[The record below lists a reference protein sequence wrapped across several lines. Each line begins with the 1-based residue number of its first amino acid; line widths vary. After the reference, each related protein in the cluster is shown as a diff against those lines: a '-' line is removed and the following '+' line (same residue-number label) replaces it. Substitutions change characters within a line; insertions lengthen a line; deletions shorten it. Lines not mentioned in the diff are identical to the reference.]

1 LVAAK
6 KVVENEPRRGAG
18 ARPRRLAAGISL
30 LAIALCLWAAATA
43 TAATPKRI
51 VALTPFAANT
61 LVKLGVQPIAIGQ
74 TVGGNERFA
83 PQLKGV
89 TVLPLSHPNGPNLE
103 QLVSLRPDLVL
114 STKTWAK
121 GNQAMQN
128 LGIRVETREPV
139 RVNGVI
145 SKTLALGSLVGKLPE
160 AKKLVVKMKEE
171 LGKARK
177 GITKRP
183 SVMVILGV
191 GQSPFTFLPNS
202 WGGDLVRKAGA
213 EVLAGGL
220 NSGSGFQRISDE
232 VVVAE
237 DPEILIVVPHG
248 DPEDVPA
255 ITRYFENDPAWGAT
269 TAAKE
274 GHIYISSDNSLLQA
288 GTDVGKTITSVRK
301 NFLHNWPTG

>member
-1 LVAAK
+1 L
-6 KVVENEPRRGAG
+6 PI
-18 ARPRRLAAGISL
+18 ARKSRLAATLPLI
-30 LAIALCLWAAATA
+30 AVALCLWAASAAAATA
-43 TAATPKRI
+43 PKRI

-61 LVKLGVQPIAIGQ
+61 LAKLGVQPVAIGQ

-89 TVLPLSHPNGPNLE
+89 KVLPLSHPNGPNLE

-128 LGIRVETREPV
+128 LGIRVLTREPV
-139 RVNGVI
+139 RVNGVV
-145 SKTLALGSLVGKLPE
+145 SKTLAIGALVGKLPE
-160 AKKLVVKMKEE
+160 AKRLVARMKEE

-191 GQSPFTFLPNS
+191 GHSPFTFLPNS

-232 VVVAE
+232 VVIAE

-248 DPEDVPA
+248 EPEDIPA
-255 ITRYFENDPAWGAT
+255 ITKYFENDPAWGAT

-274 GHIYISSDNSLLQA
+274 GHIYISTDNSLLQA
-288 GTDVGKTITSVRK
+288 GPDVAKTIETVRRQY
-301 NFLHNWPTG
+301 LHNWPG

>member
-1 LVAAK
+1 LVAAH
-6 KVVENEPRRGAG
+6 VR
-18 ARPRRLAAGISL
+18 RPRRLVTTAALI
-30 LAIALCLWAAATA
+30 AVALCLWAASTA
-43 TAATPKRI
+43 SAATPKRI

-61 LVKLGVQPIAIGQ
+61 LVKLGVTPIAIGQ

-83 PQLKGV
+83 PQLKSV

-121 GNQAMQN
+121 GNQAIGN
-128 LGIRVETREPV
+128 LGIPVVTREPV

-145 SKTLALGSLVGKLPE
+145 SKTLAIGRLVGKEPQ
-160 AKKLVVKMKEE
+160 AKALVARMKEE

-220 NSGSGFQRISDE
+220 NSGSGFERISDE

-255 ITRYFENDPAWGAT
+255 ITKYFESDPAWGST

-274 GHIYISSDNSLLQA
+274 GHIYISTNNSLLQA
-288 GTDVGKTITSVRK
+288 GTDVAKTIEEVRK
-301 NFLHNWPTG
+301 LYLHNWPG

>member
-1 LVAAK
+1 ML
-6 KVVENEPRRGAG
+6 E
-18 ARPRRLAAGISL
+18 ARKSRLAAALL
-30 LAIALCLWAAATA
+30 LAAALCLWAASAA
-43 TAATPKRI
+43 GAATPKRI

-61 LVKLGVQPIAIGQ
+61 LAKLGVEPVAIGQ

-83 PQLKGV
+83 GRLKGV

-103 QLVSLRPDLVL
+103 QLVSLRPDLVF

-121 GNQAMQN
+121 GNQAMQS
-128 LGIRVETREPV
+128 LGIRVVTREPV

-145 SKTLALGSLVGKLPE
+145 SKTLAIGRLVGKLPE
-160 AKKLVVKMKEE
+160 AKKLVVRMKEE
-171 LGKARK
+171 LGKARR

-183 SVMVILGV
+183 TVMVILGV
-191 GQSPFTFLPNS
+191 GHSPFTFLPNS

-237 DPEILIVVPHG
+237 NPEILIVVPHG
-248 DPEDVPA
+248 DPEDIPA
-255 ITRYFENDPAWGAT
+255 ITKYYENDPAWGAT
-269 TAAKE
+269 KAAKE
-274 GHIYISSDNSLLQA
+274 GHIYISTDNSLLQA
-288 GTDVGKTITSVRK
+288 DPDVAKTIEEVRRK
-301 NFLHNWPTG
+301 YLRNWPG

>member
-1 LVAAK
+1 MQ
-6 KVVENEPRRGAG
+6 
-18 ARPRRLAAGISL
+18 ARKSRSAAGVLL
-30 LAIALCLWAAATA
+30 LAVALCLWAASAA
-43 TAATPKRI
+43 GAAGAATPKRI

-61 LVKLGVQPIAIGQ
+61 LAKLGVRPIAIGQ

-83 PQLKGV
+83 PQLRGV
-89 TVLPLSHPNGPNLE
+89 TALPLAHPNGPNLE

-128 LGIRVETREPV
+128 LGIRVVTREPV

-145 SKTLALGSLVGKLPE
+145 SKTLAIGRLVGKVPQ
-160 AKKLVVKMKEE
+160 AKKLAAKIREG
-171 LGKARK
+171 LGKARR
-177 GITKRP
+177 GIAKRP

-191 GQSPFTFLPNS
+191 GHSPFTFLPNS

-220 NSGSGFQRISDE
+220 DSGSGFQRIADE

-248 DPEDVPA
+248 QPEDVPA

-269 TAAKE
+269 RAVKE
-274 GHIYISSDNSLLQA
+274 GHIYISTNNSLLQA
-288 GTDVGKTITSVRK
+288 DPDVSRTIVEVRK
-301 NFLHNWPTG
+301 KYLHNWPG

>member
-1 LVAAK
+1 MS
-6 KVVENEPRRGAG
+6 PRRAL
-18 ARPRRLAAGISL
+18 RIVPV
-30 LAIALCLWAAATA
+30 LAIAVCLWAASGAG
-43 TAATPKRI
+43 AATPKRI

-103 QLVSLRPDLVL
+103 QLVSLRPDLVI

-121 GNQAMQN
+121 GNQAIQN
-128 LGIRVETREPV
+128 LGIPVVTREPV
-139 RVNGVI
+139 RVNGTI
-145 SKTLALGSLVGKLPE
+145 SKTLAIGKLVGKVPE
-160 AKKLVVKMKEE
+160 AKALVGQMKEE

-183 SVMVILGV
+183 RVMLILGV
-191 GQSPFTFLPNS
+191 GHSPFTFLPNS

-213 EVLAGGL
+213 EILAGGL
-220 NSGSGFQRISDE
+220 TSGSGFQRISDE

-248 DPEDVPA
+248 EPEDIPA
-255 ITRYFENDPAWGAT
+255 ITKFFENDSAWGAT

-274 GHIYISSDNSLLQA
+274 GHIYISTNNSLLQA
-288 GTDVGKTITSVRK
+288 GTDVGKTIEYVRRQY
-301 NFLHNWPTG
+301 LHNWPG

>member
-1 LVAAK
+1 MVQ
-6 KVVENEPRRGAG
+6 
-18 ARPRRLAAGISL
+18 ARKSRLAAALSL
-30 LAIALCLWAAATA
+30 LAVALCLWAAS
-43 TAATPKRI
+43 TAAAAAPKRI

-61 LVKLGVQPIAIGQ
+61 LAKLGVEPVAIGQ

-83 PQLKGV
+83 PQLNGV

-121 GNQAMQN
+121 GNQAMQS
-128 LGIRVETREPV
+128 LGIRVVTREPV

-145 SKTLALGSLVGKLPE
+145 PKTLAIGSLVGKLPE
-160 AKKLVVKMKEE
+160 AKKLVAKMKEE

-177 GITKRP
+177 GIAKRP
-183 SVMVILGV
+183 TVMVILGV
-191 GQSPFTFLPNS
+191 GHSPFTFLPNS

-220 NSGSGFQRISDE
+220 SSGSGFQRISDE

-237 DPEILIVVPHG
+237 NPEILIVVPHG
-248 DPEDVPA
+248 EPKDVPA

-269 TAAKE
+269 RAAKE
-274 GHIYISSDNSLLQA
+274 GHIYISTNNSLLQA
-288 GTDVGKTITSVRK
+288 GTDAAKTIEEVRRRY
-301 NFLHNWPTG
+301 LHNWPG

>member
-1 LVAAK
+1 MVAAK
-6 KVVENEPRRGAG
+6 KTLESEPRREAG
-18 ARPRRLAAGISL
+18 ARTRTRRLAAGISL
-30 LAIALCLWAAATA
+30 FAIGLCLWAAATA
-43 TAATPKRI
+43 AAATPKRI

-61 LVKLGVQPIAIGQ
+61 LVKLGVQPVAIGQ

-160 AKKLVVKMKEE
+160 AKKLVAKMKEE
-171 LGKARK
+171 LGKARR
-177 GITKRP
+177 GIVKRP

-213 EVLAGGL
+213 EVLAGGSPRAPAS
-220 NSGSGFQRISDE
+220 SGS
-232 VVVAE
+232 
-237 DPEILIVVPHG
+237 
-248 DPEDVPA
+248 
-255 ITRYFENDPAWGAT
+255 
-269 TAAKE
+269 
-274 GHIYISSDNSLLQA
+274 
-288 GTDVGKTITSVRK
+288 
-301 NFLHNWPTG
+301 PTKW

>member
-1 LVAAK
+1 LPK
-6 KVVENEPRRGAG
+6 
-18 ARPRRLAAGISL
+18 ARKSRLAVALPL
-30 LAIALCLWAAATA
+30 LAAALCLWVASAAG
-43 TAATPKRI
+43 AATPKRI

-61 LVKLGVQPIAIGQ
+61 LVKLGAPPVAIGQ

-89 TVLPLSHPNGPNLE
+89 TVLPLAHPNGPNLE

-128 LGIRVETREPV
+128 LGIRVVTREPV

-145 SKTLALGSLVGKLPE
+145 SKTLAIGRLVGKLPE
-160 AKKLVVKMKEE
+160 AKQLVAKMKEG
-171 LGKARK
+171 LGKARQ

-191 GQSPFTFLPNS
+191 GHSPFTFLPNS

-232 VVVAE
+232 VVIAE

-248 DPEDVPA
+248 EPEDVPA

-269 TAAKE
+269 KAAKE
-274 GHIYISSDNSLLQA
+274 GHIYISTNNSLLQA
-288 GTDVGKTITSVRK
+288 GTDVGKTIEEVRK
-301 NFLHNWPTG
+301 KYLHNWPG

>member
-1 LVAAK
+1 MPAVH
-6 KVVENEPRRGAG
+6 EG
-18 ARPRRLAAGISL
+18 RPRRLALAVSL
-30 LAIALCLWAAATA
+30 IAVGLCLWAAS
-43 TAATPKRI
+43 TAAAAAPKRI

-61 LVKLGVQPIAIGQ
+61 LAKLGVTPVGIGQ

-121 GNQAMQN
+121 GNQAAQN
-128 LGIRVETREPV
+128 LGIRVVTREPV

-145 SKTLALGSLVGKLPE
+145 SKTLAIGQLVGKVPQ
-160 AKKLVVKMKEE
+160 AKALVAQMKEE

-183 SVMVILGV
+183 RVMVILGV

-248 DPEDVPA
+248 NPDDIPA

-274 GHIYISSDNSLLQA
+274 GHIYISSNNSLLQA
-288 GTDVGKTITSVRK
+288 GTDVGKTIEEVRK
-301 NFLHNWPTG
+301 LYLHNWPG

>member
-1 LVAAK
+1 MSA
-6 KVVENEPRRGAG
+6 RRAL
-18 ARPRRLAAGISL
+18 RIVPV
-30 LAIALCLWAAATA
+30 LAIVLCLWAASAA
-43 TAATPKRI
+43 GAATPKRI

-61 LVKLGVQPIAIGQ
+61 LVKLGVVPIAIGQ

-83 PQLKGV
+83 PQLKDV

-103 QLVSLRPDLVL
+103 QLVSLRPDLVI

-121 GNQAMQN
+121 GNQAIQN
-128 LGIRVETREPV
+128 LGIPVVTREPV
-139 RVNGVI
+139 RVNGII
-145 SKTLALGSLVGKLPE
+145 SKTIAIGKLVGKVPE
-160 AKKLVVKMKEE
+160 AKALVGQMKEE

-183 SVMVILGV
+183 KVMLILGV
-191 GQSPFTFLPNS
+191 GHSPFTFLPNS

-213 EVLAGGL
+213 EILAGGL
-220 NSGSGFQRISDE
+220 TSGSGFQRISDE

-248 DPEDVPA
+248 EPEDIPA
-255 ITRYFENDPAWGAT
+255 ITKFFENDPAWGAT

-274 GHIYISSDNSLLQA
+274 GHIYISTNNSLLQA
-288 GTDVGKTITSVRK
+288 GTDVGKTIEYVRRQY
-301 NFLHNWPTG
+301 LHNWPG